1 MSLFR
6 KKAEKH
12 TADKK
17 KNVTLETFD
26 GDILLSERLDRRI
39 LPDVPDPTGQRASF
53 DRRGVV
59 DDPND
64 VDAVMKKRKS
74 GIRRPARPFSNH
86 SNIPLLYQKSAV
98 FTSPH
103 GGYP

>member
-1 MSLFR
+1 MSDKEKSVSFFR

-39 LPDVPDPTGQRASF
+39 LPDVPDPSGQRPLT
-53 DRRGVV
+53 G
-59 DDPND
+59 
-64 VDAVMKKRKS
+64 AVLWTIQTMWMR
-74 GIRRPARPFSNH
+74 
-86 SNIPLLYQKSAV
+86 
-98 FTSPH
+98 
-103 GGYP
+103 

>member
-1 MSLFR
+1 MSFFR

-39 LPDVPDPTGQRASF
+39 LPDVPDPTGQRTSF

-59 DDPND
+59 DG
-64 VDAVMKKRKS
+64 S
-74 GIRRPARPFSNH
+74 GRCGCSDEKAQVRHP
-86 SNIPLLYQKSAV
+86 V
-98 FTSPH
+98 
-103 GGYP
+103 

>member
-39 LPDVPDPTGQRASF
+39 PPDSVRPLTG
-53 DRRGVV
+53 
-59 DDPND
+59 
-64 VDAVMKKRKS
+64 AVLWTIQTM
-74 GIRRPARPFSNH
+74 
-86 SNIPLLYQKSAV
+86 
-98 FTSPH
+98 
-103 GGYP
+103 